1 MSQAELHN
9 LEDLFEHL
17 LQDMYYAEQKI
28 AKTLPKMAAKASDTE
43 LENSFK
49 QHLKETKD
57 QINKIEQ
64 VFEMTGL
71 KKKRE
76 KCEAIEG
83 LIKEG
88 EHLIEISAKGPVL
101 DAALIAAAQKVE
113 HYEIASY
120 GAMCH
125 IAELMGNQKA
135 KDLIGEILMQE
146 KSTDKK
152 LSSMSTHIE
161 KEAMQM
167 AAE

>member
-1 MSQAELHN
+1 MSQAELQN

-17 LQDMYYAEQKI
+17 LQDMYYAEHKI
-28 AKTLPKMAAKASDTE
+28 TKTLPKMADKATDTE
-43 LENSFK
+43 LQDGFK

-57 QINKIEQ
+57 QIEKIEK
-64 VFEMTGL
+64 VFEITGL

-120 GAMCH
+120 GALCH
-125 IAELMGNQKA
+125 IADLMGNNEA
-135 KDLIGEILMQE
+135 KDLIGEILSQE
-146 KSTDKK
+146 KNTDKK

-161 KEAMQM
+161 KDAMDK
-167 AAE
+167 AA